1 MIMEIHLLFSTNL
14 LPMARIS
21 TSVQMANYDL
31 KLEYGSLSQVP
42 PCYSQFGGLKC
53 TPLEIEE
60 GTWLIIKFHGKLLK
74 YKDYRGFFKPKK
86 IARKH
91 SQNSHKDRPKFVRRQ
106 FKTKRLVSK
115 NFKDSINALKSSEF
129 M

>member
-1 MIMEIHLLFSTNL
+1 MVNNEVSWQI
-14 LPMARIS
+14 AQ
-21 TSVQMANYDL
+21 VQRL
-31 KLEYGSLSQVP
+31 QRFLQ
-42 PCYSQFGGLKC
+42 
-53 TPLEIEE
+53 T
-60 GTWLIIKFHGKLLK
+60 
-74 YKDYRGFFKPKK
+74 KK